1 MRNSDPADRV
11 TGYIVDKLISHL
23 LFVISIYTIGF
34 SNFSVTDLKFVVILV
49 FIIFYYTIKKY
60 NGTPGMKAVNLEFK
74 NMNKGEINTLFV
86 TIAYTLF
93 IIIKPG
99 WLIILLNILPLYI
112 GKENNRYDQTLMN
125 KITKVRV
132 VDHPK

>member
-1 MRNSDPADRV
+1 MGNGDSADRV

-23 LFVISIYTIGF
+23 LFLISIYTIGF
-34 SNFSVTDLKFVVILV
+34 SNFSVTDLKFVVIPV

-74 NMNKGEINTLFV
+74 NMTKGEINTLFV